1 MPDSQK
7 QAQQGQKK
15 GQQDK
20 KRKNKRKELFG
31 IIRLFLHN
39 NHFNDKK

>member
-1 MPDSQK
+1 MSDRQK

-20 KRKNKRKELFG
+20 KRKNKG
-31 IIRLFLHN
+31 IV
-39 NHFNDKK
+39 